1 MAFFLPVDLFGN
13 YVDGYELGRKAIN
26 EDRINDE
33 NVIAKRIQNTHDLST
48 LDGRI
53 ADTSNKY
60 FDNYLGYQVNEASQP
75 GKLDMAQLGNIIA
88 QDNLLFGSNPINRQN
103 NLRFLEAQQRAQLAA
118 VNATARASNLAG
130 YPAAVTTGTGTAAG
144 TGVGTTKVA
153 GGLALDGWG
162 IPNQTA
168 DRVMQD
174 NPRNNNTSIVGTPAT
189 QSPQG
194 RGTFLGGAGSQ
205 LYGQPQGVVETSPV
219 VQEPLFTGAVPP
231 TVQSIPL
238 QQSQVPAPGYDAA
251 ILNNIVNQIQL
262 GIDAGHDPLTM
273 IQGLPAEIV
282 VAMAQAGSLPDGV
295 YQLND
300 GSTLTIQGGAIL

>member
-88 QDNLLFGSNPINRQN
+88 QDNLLFGSNPTNRQN

-130 YPAAVTTGTGTAAG
+130 YPAAVTTGAG
-144 TGVGTTKVA
+144 TGTGTGAGTTRVA

-162 IPNQTA
+162 IPKTA
-168 DRVMQD
+168 EQVVQGS
-174 NPRNNNTSIVGTPAT
+174 PRNNNTSIVGTPAT
-189 QSPQG
+189 QPPQG
-194 RGTFLGGAGSQ
+194 AGTFLGGAGSQ
-205 LYGQPQGVVETSPV
+205 LYGRPQGVVETSPV

-238 QQSQVPAPGYDAA
+238 QQAQAPAPQYDMAT
-251 ILNNIVNQIQL
+251 LNNIVNQIQL
-262 GIDAGHDPLTM
+262 GIDAGHDPLTL

-282 VAMAQAGSLPDGV
+282 VAMAQSGSLPDGV